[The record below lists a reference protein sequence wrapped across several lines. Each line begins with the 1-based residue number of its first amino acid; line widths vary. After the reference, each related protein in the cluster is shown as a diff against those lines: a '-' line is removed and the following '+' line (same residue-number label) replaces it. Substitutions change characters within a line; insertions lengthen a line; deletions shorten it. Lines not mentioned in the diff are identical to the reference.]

1 MALFVLSSLHWK
13 QCLFIYNYLS
23 WKHARVMSF
32 VQLVWVYAKSL
43 LQSFSSCK
51 KNNTDDHFID
61 WLVTLL
67 VHLEKKTK
75 KITKTKWKKFEKLA
89 NHEYLRK
96 LVSGLTVLTWNLSN
110 LCYRLWKS
118 YGNNENLL
126 LKNVLSFILFV

>member
-1 MALFVLSSLHWK
+1 MQKASYRASAV
-13 QCLFIYNYLS
+13 
-23 WKHARVMSF
+23 A
-32 VQLVWVYAKSL
+32 
-43 LQSFSSCK
+43 K

-75 KITKTKWKKFEKLA
+75 KITKTKRKKFEKLA

-110 LCYRLWKS
+110 LCYRL
-118 YGNNENLL
+118 
-126 LKNVLSFILFV
+126 